1 MPAGTV
7 QVHPEEPD
15 GNVTVVLPD
24 ALPYV
29 GTQAAAC
36 AGSAS
41 IDTPTRRANADAR
54 TSPRRRRARSNDLI
68 TGASGFTRRW
78 SPPILRGFDV
88 NDRPRGV
95 PGFMTTR
102 PNMKVTRVDVRPAES
117 ALLRCKSSE

>member
-7 QVHPEEPD
+7 HVHPEEPD

-68 TGASGFTRRW
+68 TGASSFTRK
-78 SPPILRGFDV
+78 SGLTDSRGF
-88 NDRPRGV
+88 RPER
-95 PGFMTTR
+95 PTTR
-102 PNMKVTRVDVRPAES
+102 CPRFHDLVEVNY
-117 ALLRCKSSE
+117 